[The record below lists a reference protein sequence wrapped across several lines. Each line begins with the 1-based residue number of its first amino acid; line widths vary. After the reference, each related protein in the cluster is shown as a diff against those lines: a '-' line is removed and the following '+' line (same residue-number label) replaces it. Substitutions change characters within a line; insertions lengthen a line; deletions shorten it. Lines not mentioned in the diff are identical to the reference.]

1 MSNRLAGKIAI
12 VTGGSRGIG
21 EAIATSF
28 VEEGATV
35 VIVSRKQ
42 EGLDAAVGRIS
53 GERGDSVVPYACHM
67 GRPEEI
73 EKLFEWATERFGVPN
88 VLVNNAATNPYFGPL
103 LECTE
108 AAWDKTFEV
117 NLKGYFHGSRCL
129 VDGLRKTKMPG
140 SIIQISSI
148 YGLRAAPLQG
158 VYSMTKAAVIAM
170 TKTLAVELGHDNIRV
185 NAICPGLVDTSFAS
199 VIVES
204 AELSQLYTERAALGR
219 IAQPSEIAGTAVF
232 LASDEASY
240 VTGQAI
246 AVDGGYTIS

>member
-21 EAIATSF
+21 EAIASSF
-28 VEEGATV
+28 VQEGAKV

-42 EGLDAAVGRIS
+42 AGLDAAVGRIV
-53 GERGDSVVPYACHM
+53 GETGTSVATYACHM

-73 EKLFEWATERFGVPN
+73 EKLFEWTADHFGVPN

-103 LECTE
+103 LECTD

-117 NLKGYFHGSRCL
+117 NLKGYFHGARCL
-129 VDGLRKTKMPG
+129 VAGLRKENLPG

-148 YGLRAAPLQG
+148 YGIRAAPLQG
-158 VYSMTKAAVIAM
+158 IYSMTKAAVISM

-185 NAICPGLVDTSFAS
+185 NAICPGLVDTRFAS

-204 AELSQLYTERAALGR
+204 PELHQIYTDRAALGR
-219 IAQPSEIAGTAVF
+219 IAQPAEIAGTAVF

-246 AVDGGYTIS
+246 AVDAGYSIS